1 MSLRVVIMREAAADI
16 LEAREW
22 YDSQQAGVGDKFYFA
37 LRNRVQAAIETPL
50 LPRAWGRRNIRKI
63 RIPKY
68 PYFIYY
74 EIMAEELRVIAV
86 IHGARNPK
94 YINYRLFSA
103 SAESQTEGEMIDW
116 RS

>member
-1 MSLRVVIMREAAADI
+1 MSLRVVITPEAAADI
-16 LEAREW
+16 LEVREW
-22 YDSQQAGVGDKFYFA
+22 YDSQQAGAGDKFYYAF
-37 LRNRVQAAIETPL
+37 RNRVQAAMEAPL

-74 EIMAEELRVIAV
+74 EIIAEDLRVIGV

-94 YINYRLFSA
+94 YINHRLH
-103 SAESQTEGEMIDW
+103 
-116 RS
+116 